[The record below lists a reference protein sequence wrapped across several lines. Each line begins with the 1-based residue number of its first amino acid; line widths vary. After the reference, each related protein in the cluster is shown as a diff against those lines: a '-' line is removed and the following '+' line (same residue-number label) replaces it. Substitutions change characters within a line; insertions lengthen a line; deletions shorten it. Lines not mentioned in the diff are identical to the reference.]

1 MLERIHTDGHLGI
14 RKTLR
19 VFCRRFEGIRD
30 KMLCESVVTSCEGC
44 QLGSDYRPR
53 KVPHGQIE
61 STSPWDM
68 LSIDVMGPFIG
79 SKKGER
85 YILSIIDCFSKY
97 LILVPLRDHTAPS
110 VSKALYERVIGYF
123 RCPRRILSDR
133 GTEFTGRIWEELMNL
148 LGVQHV
154 LTSPYYPQ
162 GNGIV
167 ERSHRTIHNMLRAH
181 LVNREDENWV
191 DLLPGVMLTFN
202 EMTQDQHGFT
212 ASQILWGQGM
222 NLPVD
227 LTHGRAVEGDQ
238 DIGGYVRGLQE
249 CLRDIRRSVA
259 PFNKQKRERRENPFK
274 VGELI
279 LIFQQPME
287 RDHKLSPKWR
297 GPFPIIRI
305 ENPFQVHYE
314 DRGREK
320 IAHVRH
326 CKKFI
331 SEAEN
336 GKEVYVINNNDV
348 NSDDSTR
355 HQEGGPR
362 EDEETGDLLTPKGGG
377 GIHGR

>member
-1 MLERIHTDGHLGI
+1 MDEHLGV

-19 VFCRRFEGIRD
+19 VFCRRFEGVRE
-30 KMLCESVVTSCEGC
+30 KMLCQSVVFSCQGC

-53 KVPHGQIE
+53 KVPQGQIE
-61 STSPWDM
+61 FAFPWDM
-68 LSIDVMGPFIG
+68 LSVDVMGPFIS

-97 LILVPLRDHTAPS
+97 LILVPLRDHTAPT
-110 VSKALYERVIGYF
+110 VSKALYERVVGYF
-123 RCPRRILSDR
+123 GCPRKILLDR
-133 GTEFTGRIWEELMNL
+133 GAEFTGRIWVELMNL
-148 LGVQHV
+148 LGVQQV

-181 LVNREDENWV
+181 LSSREDENWV

-202 EMTQDQHGFT
+202 EMTRDQHGYT
-212 ASQILWGQGM
+212 AFQILWGQGM

-227 LTHGRAVEGDQ
+227 LTHGRPAEGKQ
-238 DIGGYVRGLQE
+238 DAGVYVRD
-249 CLRDIRRSVA
+249 LRKFLNDIRRTVA
-259 PFNKQKRERRENPFK
+259 PFNKRGGGGEWENPFK
-274 VGELI
+274 IGELI

-297 GPFPIIRI
+297 GIFPTVRI

-326 CKKFI
+326 CKRFK
-331 SEAEN
+331 SLATT
-336 GKEVYVINNNDV
+336 GKGDYVIANNDV
-348 NSDDSTR
+348 INDDSMNT
-355 HQEGGPR
+355 
-362 EDEETGDLLTPKGGG
+362 
-377 GIHGR
+377 